1 MMFWRKNKKSEAPQ
15 TELQAPLKDAPQ
27 DVPPDT
33 AQVATL
39 ATADVVQQAL
49 PDNTSLEIAPEVT
62 PVSAPDIVPVA
73 APATPPPAREGD
85 RPGETWVSRLGWGLS
100 KSSAKLGQGLAD
112 LLTKKKLDQDM
123 IDSLEELLITADLG
137 PTTAA
142 KVIADFSKD
151 RFGKDLDENE
161 IRAALSASIAQIL
174 QPVAQPLHFDKPE
187 NGPFV
192 VLVCGVNGA
201 GKTTTIGKIA
211 HNLFRDNKR
220 VAIAAGDTFRAAAVE
235 QLKVW
240 AERTQSIFIAK
251 DTGADAAAVAFEAYE
266 QAKAQNVDVLLID
279 TAGRLHNKSNLMA
292 ELEKIIRVLKKHDAN
307 IPHATILVLDS
318 TTGQNAHAQVQTFR
332 EIVNVTGLVV
342 TKLDGSAKGGVVVG
356 LADRF
361 GLPIH
366 LIGVGEGLDD
376 LQAFSAAQYA
386 NSLVGL
392 QNFS

>member
-1 MMFWRKNKKSEAPQ
+1 MMFWRKDKKTEIKQDAVQETPQPAPSVP
-15 TELQAPLKDAPQ
+15 APVMEESP
-27 DVPPDT
+27 
-33 AQVATL
+33 
-39 ATADVVQQAL
+39 
-49 PDNTSLEIAPEVT
+49 
-62 PVSAPDIVPVA
+62 
-73 APATPPPAREGD
+73 REGD

-100 KSSAKLGQGLAD
+100 KSSAKLGQGIAD
-112 LLTKKKLDQDM
+112 LITKKKLDQDT
-123 IDSLEELLITADLG
+123 LEALEDALITADLG
-137 PTTAA
+137 PATAA
-142 KVIADFSKD
+142 KVIEDFSKD

-161 IRAALSASIAQIL
+161 IRAALSASIAAIL
-174 QPVAQPLHFDKPE
+174 EPVAQPLGFTKPD
-187 NGPFV
+187 NAPFV

-211 HNLFRDNKR
+211 HNLHKDGKR

-279 TAGRLHNKSNLMA
+279 TAGRLHNKSNLMD
-292 ELEKIIRVLKKHDAN
+292 ELEKIIRVLKKHEAD
-307 IPHATILVLDS
+307 IPHATLLVLDS
-318 TTGQNAHAQVQTFR
+318 TTGQNAHAQVETFR

-361 GLPIH
+361 KMPIH
-366 LIGVGEGLDD
+366 LIGVGEGIDD
-376 LQAFSAAQYA
+376 LQPFSARDFSD
-386 NSLVGL
+386 SLMDIRH
-392 QNFS
+392 

>member
-1 MMFWRKNKKSEAPQ
+1 MIFWRKNKKSDPQQDVTSPEPEA
-15 TELQAPLKDAPQ
+15 APL
-27 DVPPDT
+27 
-33 AQVATL
+33 
-39 ATADVVQQAL
+39 
-49 PDNTSLEIAPEVT
+49 T
-62 PVSAPDIVPVA
+62 P
-73 APATPPPAREGD
+73 APATPEPVPAPEPEPEPEPEPQPQIQAIATPVSESAPDGDRPGD

-112 LLTKKKLDQDM
+112 LITKKKLDQDTL
-123 IDSLEELLITADLG
+123 DSLEEVLITADLG
-137 PTTAA
+137 PATAA

-151 RFGKDLDENE
+151 RFGKDLDEHE
-161 IRAALSASIAQIL
+161 IRAALSASITQIL
-174 QPVAQPLHFDKPE
+174 QPVARPLHFTKPAS
-187 NGPFV
+187 GPFV

-211 HNLFRDNKR
+211 HNLFKDNKR

-235 QLKVW
+235 QLKIW
-240 AERTQSIFIAK
+240 SDRTQSIFIAK

-266 QAKAQNVDVLLID
+266 KAKAQNADVLLID

-292 ELEKIIRVLKKHDAN
+292 ELEKIIRVLKKHDDT

-318 TTGQNAHAQVQTFR
+318 TTGQNAHSQVETFR
-332 EIVNVTGLVV
+332 ALVNVTGLVV

-366 LIGVGEGLDD
+366 LVGVGEGIDD
-376 LQAFSAAQYA
+376 LQPFDAAQYA